1 MTRIGTK
8 DEAADDKNNA
18 IKFGKYNAKYTK
30 QKEGDAERE
39 KESTTKA
46 LAMSFQKEKAQA
58 SFSSVDEAYKK
69 IQVSALGDD
78 PMTAEM
84 KKLNE
89 VSMVKLLETLRGMQA
104 GDKQN
109 ADKIVAGGGLAK

>member
-1 MTRIGTK
+1 
-8 DEAADDKNNA
+8 
-18 IKFGKYNAKYTK
+18 
-30 QKEGDAERE
+30 
-39 KESTTKA
+39 
-46 LAMSFQKEKAQA
+46 MSFSKEKAQA

-89 VSMVKLLETLRGMQA
+89 VGMVALLQAMNRGQA